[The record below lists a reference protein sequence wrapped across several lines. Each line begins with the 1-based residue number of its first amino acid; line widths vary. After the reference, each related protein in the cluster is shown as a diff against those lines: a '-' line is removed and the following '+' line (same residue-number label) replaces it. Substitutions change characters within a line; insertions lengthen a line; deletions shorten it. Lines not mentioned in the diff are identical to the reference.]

1 MAELGTLITLFIIV
15 YIIIHFLKKG
25 KRHRRSRHHRYS
37 RKRRTPRARTR
48 PPAYEPRVD
57 TTSRYGTPTPPIT
70 SPTDRSAD
78 NFRKRAREL
87 ERAGAFQ
94 EAAELYLMAGEVFSA
109 AKAMAS
115 QGPEYVPQAVAII
128 EAYAPNRVEMI
139 VRNLVRYFYD
149 RNDLQTAAR
158 LFREIGLT
166 GEAEALEAIAQT
178 SPSAQSASISAPAPS
193 APASVSAF
201 VQPSVSTVSS
211 QPQPQI
217 SAEPVRSEKPLADI
231 SLEKTKAMVA
241 TSDLNE
247 KCMLCRKNIRSGEIY
262 VKCPHCQ
269 NIAHRS
275 HLMEWVKVKAI
286 CPVCRQRLTTEMFS

>member
-1 MAELGTLITLFIIV
+1 MEVGTLITLFIILYV
-15 YIIIHFLKKG
+15 IIHFLKKS
-25 KRHRRSRHHRYS
+25 KKHRRSRHHRYY
-37 RKRRTPRARTR
+37 RRRRTPRARTR

-57 TTSRYGTPTPPIT
+57 TTSRFGMATPLP

-78 NFRKRAREL
+78 NFRRRAREL
-87 ERAGAFQ
+87 ERVGAFQ
-94 EAAELYLMAGEVFSA
+94 EAAELYLKAGEVFSA

-115 QGPEYVPQAVAII
+115 QGPSYVPQAVAII
-128 EAYAPNRVEMI
+128 ETYAPNRVEMI

-166 GEAEALEAIAQT
+166 GEAEALEAVAHTSTTAQPPT
-178 SPSAQSASISAPAPS
+178 ASALPPS
-193 APASVSAF
+193 APSSASSVVS
-201 VQPSVSTVSS
+201 STVPLAPT
-211 QPQPQI
+211 QPQAQI
-217 SAEPVRSEKPLADI
+217 TAEPVRSEKPLADV
-231 SLEKTKAMVA
+231 SLEKAKAMVA
-241 TSDLNE
+241 TGDLNE

-286 CPVCRQRLTTEMFS
+286 CPVCRQRLTTDMFA

>member
-25 KRHRRSRHHRYS
+25 KKHRRRHHRSY
-37 RKRRTPRARTR
+37 RRQRTPRAITR
-48 PPAYEPRVD
+48 PPAYEPRID
-57 TTSRYGTPTPPIT
+57 NTSRFGTPTAPIT

-78 NFRKRAREL
+78 NFRRRAREL
-87 ERAGAFQ
+87 ERSGAFQ

-149 RNDLQTAAR
+149 RNDLRTAAR

-178 SPSAQSASISAPAPS
+178 SPSAQSASFSAASPAVS
-193 APASVSAF
+193 ASVSA
-201 VQPSVSTVSS
+201 VTQPSVSTVPPK
-211 QPQPQI
+211 PQPQI
-217 SAEPVRSEKPLADI
+217 TAEPARSEKPLADV

-286 CPVCRQRLTTEMFS
+286 CPVCRQRLTTEMFA